1 MTLQIAALIILLV
14 LAVLGTA
21 FIPRYWSNP
30 AAANVSLPALSS
42 LGLGRG
48 FVRSLLASVIAGWF
62 LILASFGIL
71 LADRKVIDATVPVLF
86 GFGFLLFGLLSFS
99 IALFNWPKI
108 LVPPALR
115 DQPGA
120 VRVWLRNR

>member
-1 MTLQIAALIILLV
+1 
-14 LAVLGTA
+14 
-21 FIPRYWSNP
+21 
-30 AAANVSLPALSS
+30 
-42 LGLGRG
+42 
-48 FVRSLLASVIAGWF
+48 

-108 LVPPALR
+108 LVPPAPPR
-115 DQPGA
+115 PARRGPRMAPQPLKRHAGS
-120 VRVWLRNR
+120 L

>member
-1 MTLQIAALIILLV
+1 VTLQIAGLIILLV

-21 FIPRYWSNP
+21 FIPRYWSTP

-86 GFGFLLFGLLSFS
+86 GFGFCLGFFRFRSPSSTGRKSSCRL
-99 IALFNWPKI
+99 P
-108 LVPPALR
+108 LR